1 MFVLQECISIS
12 VNFDGSFISRTV
24 YSHMKTQNDNTNH
37 LAETYLEK
45 RIEKKRISLI
55 AASSIIYYINGIR
68 FNAQVFNTTCFRPHF
83 FSPLILCSEHFFP
96 CCRFYLQWEK
106 TYLPWS
112 NLIIVSKQ
120 ANNSHWIGGKLA
132 WHRYLCS
139 ISLCVCVS
147 IQIVEKRTGGKRNK
161 KKWGTWMAKSINR
174 KFRQHHKYNMETLVK
189 SLQYTHLYNYQT
201 FHWFDHYIKILVI
214 SEFVQVFLDK
224 VCLRF
229 SDPNLRCWMMK
240 KVWGRLLTREILF
253 TLWFNQYFGS
263 QECDQKYQVDVC
275 KLWLPT
281 ENWLSRDKRLDFWWH
296 NNNMYEKQRDHENCL
311 VFWLL
316 KNVTVFFFI
325 IILPIYPFI
334 WFHGQ
339 QN

>member
-1 MFVLQECISIS
+1 M
-12 VNFDGSFISRTV
+12 
-24 YSHMKTQNDNTNH
+24 
-37 LAETYLEK
+37 
-45 RIEKKRISLI
+45 
-55 AASSIIYYINGIR
+55 
-68 FNAQVFNTTCFRPHF
+68 
-83 FSPLILCSEHFFP
+83 
-96 CCRFYLQWEK
+96 
-106 TYLPWS
+106 
-112 NLIIVSKQ
+112 
-120 ANNSHWIGGKLA
+120 
-132 WHRYLCS
+132 
-139 ISLCVCVS
+139 
-147 IQIVEKRTGGKRNK
+147 
-161 KKWGTWMAKSINR
+161 
-174 KFRQHHKYNMETLVK
+174 
-189 SLQYTHLYNYQT
+189 YNYQT

-263 QECDQKYQVDVC
+263 QECYQKYQVDVC